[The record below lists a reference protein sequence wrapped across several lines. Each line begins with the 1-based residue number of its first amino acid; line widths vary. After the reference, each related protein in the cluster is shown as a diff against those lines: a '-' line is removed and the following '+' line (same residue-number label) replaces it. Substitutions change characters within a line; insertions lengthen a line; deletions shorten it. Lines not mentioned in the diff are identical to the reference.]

1 MLLDERFPKR
11 ALQWNLRTKSLS
23 FARMPQLMGIVN
35 VTPDSFSDRGKF
47 ADAKQAIDHGLRLAA
62 DGATILDIGGES
74 TRPNA
79 DPVTESEELR
89 RVISVVRALAE
100 QTDVPI
106 SIDTS
111 KAKVAE
117 EAVAA
122 GAEIINDVTGLEGD
136 ARMPEVALATE
147 AGVCAMH
154 MRGTPKTMLNEEYL
168 AYDDLVGD
176 IYLYLESRLKSL
188 IEIGIRRDRI
198 CLDPGIGFAKSHQQ
212 NLTLLAQMGRYHEL
226 ATPLLVGHS
235 KKGFLAK
242 ILGDKDADRT
252 WATVGVS
259 LSLAVLGIQ
268 VIRVHDVVPVR
279 DALLSFA
286 ASGGID
292 GQALQLD

>member
-147 AGVCAMH
+147 AGVCAMD

>member
-11 ALQWNLRTKSLS
+11 SLQWKLRTQSLS
-23 FARMPQLMGIVN
+23 FDRVPKLMGIVN

-47 ADAKQAIDHGLRLAA
+47 AEPQQAIDQGLKLAA
-62 DGATILDIGGES
+62 DGAAILDIGGES

-136 ARMPEVALATE
+136 ARMPEVALATG

-154 MRGTPKTMLNEEYL
+154 MRGTPKTMLNDEHL
-168 AYDDLVGD
+168 AYDDLVSD
-176 IYLYLESRLKSL
+176 IYSYLDSRLKSL
-188 IEIGIRRDRI
+188 MEIGIQRDRI

-212 NLTLLAQMGRYHEL
+212 NLTLLAQVGRYHEL

-242 ILGDKDADRT
+242 ILGDKEADRT
-252 WATVGVS
+252 MATVGVS
-259 LSLAVLGIQ
+259 LSLAAMGIQ